1 MQSLSRLR
9 HERDR
14 KRTQDDGKEGG
25 KEKKDRSNELTARN
39 RPTPLFEVDQ
49 IRHVRLGVACEGVA
63 IWPTCGHDEKTPTL
77 SASVLRDLLKVES
90 SARIR
95 YWMRIG
101 RAKVVQLE

>member
-1 MQSLSRLR
+1 MQSLSKLR

-49 IRHVRLGVACEGVA
+49 IRHVGLGVACEGVA
-63 IWPTCGHDEKTPTL
+63 IWQLCRAWGRGRGRTVGLHTGAVDRVGI
-77 SASVLRDLLKVES
+77 ARD
-90 SARIR
+90 I
-95 YWMRIG
+95 
-101 RAKVVQLE
+101 